1 MLQGSSNAIILT
13 SPFSSLLHA
22 VLVNVQCEQHVGVPS
37 LVLINIRSAGAPGSN
52 GCIQEEGGFLSSWG
66 TKLTLVLKLKGGKGK
81 PENKVRVSEKGLM
94 FKRKRDREKR
104 EREGNQLIGLC
115 HTFLAH

>member
-37 LVLINIRSAGAPGSN
+37 LVLINIRSAGAPGRN

-66 TKLTLVLKLKGGKGK
+66 TKLTLVLKLKGGK
-81 PENKVRVSEKGLM
+81 ENQRIRSGYPKK
-94 FKRKRDREKR
+94 D
-104 EREGNQLIGLC
+104 
-115 HTFLAH
+115 